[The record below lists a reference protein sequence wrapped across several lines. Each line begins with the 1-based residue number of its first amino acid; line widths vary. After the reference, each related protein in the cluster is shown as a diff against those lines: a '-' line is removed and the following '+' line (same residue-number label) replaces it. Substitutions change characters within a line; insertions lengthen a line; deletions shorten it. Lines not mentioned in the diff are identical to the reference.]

1 MLVNHPFGLIKSH
14 QGIKRKVSQEPGL
27 AGWRCL
33 AAPSRAAR
41 GTGGG
46 KIVWYQRKLLR
57 TAPNRFS
64 SFFFLLV
71 LYLTSAFHL
80 RAGKPLLGQ
89 ILCRGAYPT
98 GSLVFLCLQRQA
110 GGQGKEG
117 GRAGR
122 THPSKEM
129 FPCCFS
135 ESCRL

>member
-33 AAPSRAAR
+33 AAPSRAAG

-64 SFFFLLV
+64 SFFFSFGLV
-71 LYLTSAFHL
+71 SDLSLPSVCWQTT
-80 RAGKPLLGQ
+80 AGPNPVPRCVSYWVPGV
-89 ILCRGAYPT
+89 
-98 GSLVFLCLQRQA
+98 SLPA
-110 GGQGKEG
+110 EAG
-117 GRAGR
+117 GRAGEGGR
-122 THPSKEM
+122 EG
-129 FPCCFS
+129 
-135 ESCRL
+135 R